1 MALSFVTT
9 TAPITQS
16 FGGSV
21 RSMLE
26 ASSLSIT
33 GFTEPL
39 TLALFTSS
47 SLSGNRS
54 NASSSSNRD
63 ISSATIVQSS
73 SNETNPSSSLRIIS
87 PATQNVVGSSAGD
100 INTTKTIP
108 SNSTTFSSGLSSN
121 YFTLTLSTSNLLS
134 DHRNNSSS
142 VLSRSHGI
150 VSTHSFQSS
159 SQEASAPSYS
169 QARTIIIQTVSTE
182 SGHSVGTI
190 DSTERTLSKFVTV
203 ASSLVYNSHTRT
215 SSVVNNSS
223 TYVHKG
229 DSTETLR
236 STEHEGSF
244 HSNTTP
250 ISGSQLETSK
260 KSHLLTSRTVFASY
274 SSSTMSTLM
283 TTVRI
288 SKAPASNETTTHS
301 SSPSISVSEPSRID
315 VHSSI
320 LTVVSNSPLGKSS
333 IQSLQLNQTVRS
345 TFENSRLSENR
356 QTSESLSS
364 SRQVSVTTIME
375 QISTYDSS
383 KQTPDVSSVVVLS
396 NTSSKAKGHS
406 STALSYII
414 STVLET
420 LTKQASLSQAESTV
434 NTSYVSFPSSPDN
447 TNSLQP
453 LSKTLYLSNG
463 SLTYSGNSMPTS
475 VLMSTKSFSASL
487 NVPQETSGRSNI
499 TPESSQPMKT
509 TLHSSQVVPSLSFQS
524 KERNSI
530 STQFIP
536 TVTSHSPH
544 ASIASSISSS
554 IVNTS
559 SSNST
564 SNLSQTTAAL
574 PLPSSKYMNTS
585 TLGVSLQRASASL
598 GNRKGSAFT
607 SSSFNVTPTTID
619 STIQVF
625 LTTTITP
632 SGNGSIADTLRPS
645 LKISELETATSY
657 ISSES
662 SEDKTIATVSNLK
675 PSGLPT
681 SSSNVVS
688 STYST
693 GLLLESRTVSFS
705 QPDSRGGSVTST
717 FIKKQSTLFTSITP
731 VFKTSFSAEKITYDF
746 IPTLSTVTMATSK
759 PDSTASQ
766 LVATNASPMI
776 SYSRSTTQT
785 ESPSVFSASVT
796 IETLS
801 SFSVAY
807 TASSQS
813 RQNQTHASS
822 TLQGFSLATFAETAS
837 RATSLPVS
845 VHGRSSFLHEKSS
858 KFQKSET
865 NNFN

>member
-9 TAPITQS
+9 AAPITQS

-47 SLSGNRS
+47 SLSGNQS
-54 NASSSSNRD
+54 NASSSSDSD

-134 DHRNNSSS
+134 DHRSNSSS
-142 VLSRSHGI
+142 MLSRSHGI
-150 VSTHSFQSS
+150 ASSNSFQSS

-169 QARTIIIQTVSTE
+169 HARTIIMQTVSTE
-182 SGHSVGTI
+182 TGHSVGTI
-190 DSTERTLSKFVTV
+190 DSTESTLSKFVTV

-223 TYVHKG
+223 PYVHQG

-260 KSHLLTSRTVFASY
+260 LTSRTVFASY
-274 SSSTMSTLM
+274 ISSTMSTLM
-283 TTVRI
+283 TTVHI

-315 VHSSI
+315 VHSSF

-333 IQSLQLNQTVRS
+333 IQSLQLNQTVHS
-345 TFENSRLSENR
+345 TFENSKPSENR
-356 QTSESLSS
+356 QTSESQSS

-383 KQTPDVSSVVVLS
+383 KQTLDASSVVVLS
-396 NTSSKAKGHS
+396 NTSSKANGHS

-463 SLTYSGNSMPTS
+463 SLTYNGNSMPTS

-509 TLHSSQVVPSLSFQS
+509 TLHSSQVVPSLSFKS

-530 STQFIP
+530 STQFIA
-536 TVTSHSPH
+536 TVTSHFPH

-585 TLGVSLQRASASL
+585 TLGVSLQRASTSL
-598 GNRKGSAFT
+598 GNTKGSAFT

-645 LKISELETATSY
+645 LKISELETDTSY

-662 SEDKTIATVSNLK
+662 SEDKRIATVSNLT

-746 IPTLSTVTMATSK
+746 IPTLSTVTMATSR

-776 SYSRSTTQT
+776 SYSRSTTKT

-796 IETLS
+796 IETVS
-801 SFSVAY
+801 SFSVAD
-807 TASSQS
+807 TASPQS
-813 RQNQTHASS
+813 GQNQTHASS